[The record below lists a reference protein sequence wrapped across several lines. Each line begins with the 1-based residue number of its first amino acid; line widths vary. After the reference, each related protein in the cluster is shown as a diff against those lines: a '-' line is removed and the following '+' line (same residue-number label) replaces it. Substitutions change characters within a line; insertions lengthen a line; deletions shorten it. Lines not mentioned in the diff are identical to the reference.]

1 MRNCENCLYWVRISP
16 ALGQCTAHVDMSP
29 RGIRAR
35 VTWED
40 QKCESFKKKEDK
52 K

>member
-1 MRNCENCLYWVRISP
+1 MRNCENCLYWARLTP
-16 ALGQCTAHVDMSP
+16 ALGQCLKEADSDK
-29 RGIRAR
+29 AR

-40 QKCESFKKKEDK
+40 QKCEVFKKKEDK